1 MKEVKEMREWF
12 LIALMLSLCF
22 TGQVVAEEEESDP
35 FVAAGLNLVAL
46 RNDSLD
52 SNQDGMMDA
61 IRVVVVLNST
71 QQWIDLTLTLIG
83 EHSGFTVQ
91 EEVLMAFDD
100 QENASLTYDS
110 WAEGEHRL
118 ILEISDADG
127 RLLKSINIG
136 TFDLSPALAV
146 PSTNLVLS
154 GSDIMQTG
162 DTCEITRNFIDE
174 TGPRWD
180 FVGTRSIVGTPFKVL
195 DEDTILDC
203 SNWPAGTYVVSETYQ
218 NGLGQTTSDTLELVI
233 VNKPPPHFTI
243 EIDGDGQLA
252 GTPCTVSHL
261 QATGENH
268 EDYTKDWTITPS
280 IGMIANSST
289 LDCSKWGSGVYKILL
304 TVTNDE
310 EISTTGGTMLIR
322 TPSPDS
328 EVEDEDAPVLS
339 QRDETETSSVG
350 IYGIAVLALVL
361 GIAVFVLMMR
371 GPEDDHMGGGMLD
384 EIGEPDAEG
393 LPTHVDENGMLWR
406 RHSDGEVDWWDRSS
420 LTWKRW

>member
-1 MKEVKEMREWF
+1 MREWI
-12 LIALMLSLCF
+12 LIALMFSLCF

-35 FVAAGLNLVAL
+35 FVSAGLNLVAL

-52 SNQDGMMDA
+52 SNQDGMTDA

-91 EEVLMAFDD
+91 EEVLMAFED

-110 WAEGEHRL
+110 WSAGEHRL
-118 ILEISDADG
+118 ILEISDSDG

-136 TFDLSPALAV
+136 TFDLSPALAI
-146 PSTNLVLS
+146 PSVDLLLS

-162 DTCEITRNFIDE
+162 DTCEITRDFIDE

-180 FVGTRSIVGTPFKVL
+180 FVGTRSIIGTPFKAL
-195 DEDTILDC
+195 DSDTVLDC
-203 SNWPAGTYVVSETYQ
+203 SNWPAGEYVITETYQ

-243 EIDGDGQLA
+243 EIDGDEQLA
-252 GTPCTVSHL
+252 GTPCIISHV
-261 QATGENH
+261 QVTGESH
-268 EDYTKDWTITPS
+268 DDYTKDWTITPS
-280 IGMIANSST
+280 IGAVANSSI

-322 TPSPDS
+322 MPSPDS
-328 EVEDEDAPVLS
+328 TVEDDDAPVQS
-339 QRDETETSSVG
+339 QRGETETSSVG
-350 IYGIAVLALVL
+350 IYGIIVLSLVL

-371 GPEDDHMGGGMLD
+371 GPEDDQIGGSMLD
-384 EIGEPDAEG
+384 EVGEPDSEG
-393 LPTHVDENGMLWR
+393 LPTHIDENGMLWR
-406 RHSDGEVDWWDRSS
+406 RHDDGEVDWWDRAS
-420 LTWKRW
+420 LMWKRW